1 METIILLITILNI
14 VLFGYGIV
22 QDVKLHKLKKKYK
35 ELKEV
40 GKRSLRNCTK

>member
-22 QDVKLHKLKKKYK
+22 QDVKLHKLKKKFK
-35 ELKEV
+35 E
-40 GKRSLRNCTK
+40 